1 MSELTTEQRQLVEA
15 AVEQTMLKL
24 GVDISNPEEIIQL
37 QQDFQHLR
45 KWRKTVN
52 QIESKSILTIIGI
65 FVTGVAAAV
74 WLGFQKLVTGE

>member
-65 FVTGVAAAV
+65 FVTGVASAV

>member
-1 MSELTTEQRQLVEA
+1 MNELTTEQRQLVEA

-24 GVDISNPEEIIQL
+24 GVDVSNPEEIIQL

-52 QIESKSILTIIGI
+52 QIESKSVLTIVGI
-65 FVTGVAAAV
+65 FATGVAAAI
-74 WLGFQKLVTGE
+74 WLGFKQLVTGE